1 MALEAWAHRRIDTGD
16 PFDKVLVDVLGPA
29 NAPAAYLLVAV
40 DLLLSHWPKSRAAA
54 VPFLGCP
61 ELLCIDR
68 QRMPRDNFE
77 LPDILGLKALQKEPA
92 GLANLASLKARP
104 SRRLMLDQL
113 LQEYVFDEEN
123 RKLLIERLE
132 RAAAR
137 LGPVKGKSG
146 LLSPAF
152 MTLHALNL
160 LDPKNWQKKSVQTKD
175 GPVEVW
181 EYVSPAAESEHL
193 QSLQDDKFRERR
205 ARETMQMQIRAALN
219 DPSLSSPAFAAT
231 AVEGAQK
238 AAVESDGGDEDRD
251 GMRRDTIVIAAL
263 VGVRDGGAA
272 LIEKHEA
279 WLRESFLGALK
290 SKKDPVW
297 GIQTGLQFNPIAM
310 GFVGMVLL
318 LKNRFAMEDVRSLLE
333 AAGDESPAAAHG
345 FALTAGVLAEI
356 DERLVRSVLRCAFT
370 ACLQPR
376 PHWRLEEVEAAALS
390 ESYRQRVRNAIEAEL
405 TWLSGKR
412 EESPWPPF
420 AQDQPHRRDR
430 YVSMRG
436 RRKEPVE
443 HPPEPDVRTDHG
455 SAALWLKGAAGLFDV
470 AKRPWLRDVI
480 KTYASWTRIMNGSVL
495 DEDDELDS
503 PPREWNGAFFK
514 LLAYGLPGL
523 SSAQID
529 EIALVPI
536 MDTAERAFHEIMATF
551 LRDADALYF
560 NDGTLKEEQA
570 VHIRSTLAQ
579 KLMTGRMWKYHAR
592 DRSTS
597 TEIHFGPAVA
607 VVLFNDYA
615 NMEPPKCYLFPKAIE
630 RVHPF
635 LPVLTDLAERGTFL
649 LAAMVLLNLLE
660 VAPRATHL
668 ALIVAA
674 SKSWLTATP
683 DDKAFWIDQSIGR
696 RLCALI
702 DAVLAL
708 DPSLFA
714 HDQLS
719 RKDIDR
725 LLESLVRM
733 GIAEAYRLEESLRA
747 LR

>member
-1 MALEAWAHRRIDTGD
+1 
-16 PFDKVLVDVLGPA
+16 
-29 NAPAAYLLVAV
+29 
-40 DLLLSHWPKSRAAA
+40 
-54 VPFLGCP
+54 
-61 ELLCIDR
+61 
-68 QRMPRDNFE
+68 MPRDNFE
-77 LPDILGLKALQKEPA
+77 LPDILGLKALQKEPV

-113 LQEYVFDEEN
+113 LQEYLYDEEN
-123 RKLLIERLE
+123 RKLLIERLQ

-137 LGPVKGKSG
+137 LGPAKGKSG

-152 MTLHALNL
+152 MTVHALNL
-160 LDPKNWQKKSVQTKD
+160 LDPNNWQKKSVQTKD
-175 GPVEVW
+175 GPAEVW
-181 EYVSPAAESEHL
+181 EYASPAAESEHL

-219 DPSLSSPAFAAT
+219 DPSLSSPSFAAT
-231 AVEGAQK
+231 AVEWAQK
-238 AAVESDGGDEDRD
+238 AAVEPVGGDDDRD

-279 WLRESFLGALK
+279 WMRESFLGALK
-290 SKKDPVW
+290 SQKDPVW
-297 GIQTGLQFNPIAM
+297 GVQTGLQFNPLAM

-318 LKNRFAMEDVRSLLE
+318 LKNRFAMDDVRSLLE
-333 AAGDESPAAAHG
+333 AVGDESPAAAHG

-356 DERLVRSVLRCAFT
+356 DERLVRSVLRCGFT

-376 PHWRLEEVEAAALS
+376 PHWRLEEAEVAARS
-390 ESYRQRVRNAIEAEL
+390 EKYRQKVQSAIEAEL
-405 TWLSGKR
+405 AWLSGMR
-412 EESPWPPF
+412 DEPAWPPF
-420 AQDQPHRRDR
+420 ADYRPHTRDR

-443 HPPEPDVRTDHG
+443 QPPEPDVRTDHD
-455 SAALWLKGAAGLFDV
+455 SAALWLKGAAELFDV
-470 AKRPWLRDVI
+470 AKRPWFRDVI
-480 KTYASWTRIMNGSVL
+480 NTYASWTWIMNGSEL
-495 DEDDELDS
+495 DEDDELES
-503 PPREWNGAFFK
+503 PPREWNSAFFK
-514 LLAYGLPGL
+514 LLAYCLPGL

-529 EIALVPI
+529 ESALAPI
-536 MDTAERAFHEIMATF
+536 MDTAERAFHEITATF
-551 LRDADALYF
+551 LSDVDTLYF

-630 RVHPF
+630 RVDPF
-635 LPVLTDLAERGTFL
+635 LPLLKDLAESGTFL

-660 VAPRATHL
+660 VAPRTTHL
-668 ALIVAA
+668 PLIVAA
-674 SKSWLTATP
+674 SKSWLTAFP
-683 DDKAFWIDQSIGR
+683 DDKAFWIDHGIGPR
-696 RLCALI
+696 PCALI
-702 DAVLAL
+702 DAVLTL
-708 DPSLFA
+708 DPQLFGS
-714 HDQLS
+714 DQTL
-719 RKDIDR
+719 RRDIDR
-725 LLESLVRM
+725 LLESLVQM
-733 GIAEAYRLEESLRA
+733 GIAEAYRLEERLRM